1 MHESDCALRGVL
13 GLLPP
18 STPPLRDLLSLYPLT
33 SPPLLGMTKD
43 AKISRELTSCLF
55 HALNDIKKIVDKYEK
70 KLENAVLSSS
80 GSSYSD
86 SASG

>member
-1 MHESDCALRGVL
+1 
-13 GLLPP
+13 
-18 STPPLRDLLSLYPLT
+18 
-33 SPPLLGMTKD
+33 MTKD